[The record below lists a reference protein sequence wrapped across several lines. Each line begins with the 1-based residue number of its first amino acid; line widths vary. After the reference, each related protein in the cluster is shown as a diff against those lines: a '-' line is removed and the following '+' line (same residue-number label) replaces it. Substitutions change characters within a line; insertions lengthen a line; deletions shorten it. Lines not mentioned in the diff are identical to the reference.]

1 LTRRKEASSLI
12 LEDLPLAA
20 ELAEPAR
27 LLCLAIV
34 CSFVLV
40 FFGISLSPHAA
51 LHDLINVS
59 RILWKGLSQQRAM
72 IGRGTCPSLDSHP
85 TVQYSTPYRL
95 CFRRLPPPL
104 LSMIVGD
111 MPNLSSLWDLRQLRQ
126 LRQIRLLL

>member
-1 LTRRKEASSLI
+1 MDSTLTRRKEASSLI

-59 RILWKGLSQQRAM
+59 RILWKE
-72 IGRGTCPSLDSHP
+72 GTVTTKSDDRP
-85 TVQYSTPYRL
+85 
-95 CFRRLPPPL
+95 
-104 LSMIVGD
+104 
-111 MPNLSSLWDLRQLRQ
+111 WDLPQP
-126 LRQIRLLL
+126 